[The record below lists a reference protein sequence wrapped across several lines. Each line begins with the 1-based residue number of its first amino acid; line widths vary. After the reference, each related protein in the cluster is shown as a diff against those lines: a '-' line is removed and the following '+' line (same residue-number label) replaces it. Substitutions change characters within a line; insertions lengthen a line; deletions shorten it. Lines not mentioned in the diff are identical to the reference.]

1 MAVIRKP
8 PGLNPYCMPNPS
20 PNHSTHGTKARTYR
34 LKVKRSRL
42 GEVSNR
48 SGVPCRRQP
57 WPFWFKR
64 MIYAPED
71 GKPQIRYPAYPS
83 IFCAR
88 PERCISCVQH
98 GLEGDLNNDTQR
110 TERKEGSAEER
121 GVLVAEYAQ
130 VIRERDRESRHRLGE
145 TVMMQG

>member
-8 PGLNPYCMPNPS
+8 PGLNPYRMPNPS
-20 PNHSTHGTKARTYR
+20 PNHSTHGSKARTYW

-48 SGVPCRRQP
+48 SGVPCHRQS

-64 MIYAPED
+64 MIYAPGD
-71 GKPQIRYPAYPS
+71 GMPQIRYPAYPS

-98 GLEGDLNNDTQR
+98 LLQRIEILRPCYSIIQHGLEGDLNNDTQR
-110 TERKEGSAEER
+110 TKSAIGRAATGWERR
-121 GVLVAEYAQ
+121 P
-130 VIRERDRESRHRLGE
+130 
-145 TVMMQG
+145 